1 MFPRRWITPKECA
14 EYLSLN
20 VQTVYQKFYRHEI
33 PGARIGRTVRIDLKA
48 LEAMLEAKERN
59 KPWTS

>member
-1 MFPRRWITPKECA
+1 MFPRRWISCKECA
-14 EYLSLN
+14 EVLGLN

-48 LEAMLEAKERN
+48 LETQLEKG
-59 KPWTS
+59 KK